1 MIHTTTQNHT
11 NQTVQHLTHLP
22 RTRTSTPTGRSLT
35 RVQITEAMAISQGF
49 LVKKNAV
56 VMDGLMP
63 SGILVRRPNERE
75 FTVLHLVSKGDS
87 HVQSKEGALP

>member
-1 MIHTTTQNHT
+1 MIHTTTPNHT
-11 NQTVQHLTHLP
+11 NQNQNQKP
-22 RTRTSTPTGRSLT
+22 NLT
-35 RVQITEAMAISQGF
+35 RVQITEAMAISQGL

-75 FTVLHLVSKGDS
+75 FTVLHLIAKGDS
-87 HVQSKEGALP
+87 HVQNKEGVLP

>member
-1 MIHTTTQNHT
+1 MIHTTIPKRT
-11 NQTVQHLTHLP
+11 NQNQKP
-22 RTRTSTPTGRSLT
+22 NLT
-35 RVQITEAMAISQGF
+35 RVQITEAMAISQGL

-75 FTVLHLVSKGDS
+75 FTVLHLIAKGGS
-87 HVQSKEGALP
+87 HVQNKEGALH